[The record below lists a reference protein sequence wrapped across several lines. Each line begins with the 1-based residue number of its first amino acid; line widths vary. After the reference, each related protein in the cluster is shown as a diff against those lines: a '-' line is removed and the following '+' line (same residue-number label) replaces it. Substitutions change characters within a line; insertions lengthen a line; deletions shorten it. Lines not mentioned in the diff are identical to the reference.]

1 MANVALLLLRQR
13 ATLFSAFT
21 ASLACAAK
29 GNVAEHGRT
38 SRRDSLSAMSIF
50 RAIAIALAFVGL
62 TSCATTEQHQFA
74 EPTPDWRVRS
84 GQLLYRT
91 PKTTLVGDVLVR
103 FSQQGDF
110 ELTFSKGPGVALLMI
125 REDASFAEVKG
136 TFAGGGWSG
145 PVNQAPQELRGW
157 LGLRDKLSHSEDR
170 QTVQYVTG
178 NETFL
183 FRFSPE
189 RIRG

>member
-1 MANVALLLLRQR
+1 MANVAVLLFRQR
-13 ATLFSAFT
+13 ATLSSAF
-21 ASLACAAK
+21 AAALPCPAN
-29 GNVAEHGRT
+29 GNIAESSGT
-38 SRRDSLSAMSIF
+38 DRRDSISAMSIL
-50 RAIAIALAFVGL
+50 RAIVIALAVAEI
-62 TSCATTEQHQFA
+62 TSCATTSRHQVS
-74 EPTPDWRVRS
+74 EPTPDWQVRT
-84 GQLLYRT
+84 GQLLYRA
-91 PKTTLVGDVLVR
+91 PKITLIGDVLVR
-103 FSQQGDF
+103 SSQTGDF

-189 RIRG
+189 R